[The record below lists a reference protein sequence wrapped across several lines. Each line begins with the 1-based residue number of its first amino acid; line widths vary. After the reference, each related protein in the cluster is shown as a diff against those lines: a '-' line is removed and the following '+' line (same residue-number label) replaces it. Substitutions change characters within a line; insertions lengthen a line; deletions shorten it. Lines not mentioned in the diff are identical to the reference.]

1 MRMNEETTM
10 GARNWTLPLERWAT
24 RASKGKALFD
34 GRLRGF
40 RSRITPQVS
49 ILLPRAAHA
58 HYWSG
63 IHEDAVSL
71 AFLCDSLPADGVFC
85 DVGANIGVYLSAI
98 HALKGSKLKS
108 IGFEP
113 IPSTIAL
120 LQQTLELNG
129 VSARIEP
136 VALSSREGELLLTA
150 YARGMNNF
158 WLKGDTGGRPSI
170 AVHTRRLDDWISEH
184 PDLEPDAI
192 KIDVEGHEL
201 EVLEGATGFLA
212 RKRPALMVECHGAAW
227 DELGVPRARFA
238 QLLADAG
245 YRDLRFSGGGPVDF
259 VNLRTTVHLFAR

>member
-1 MRMNEETTM
+1 MNETTM
-10 GARNWTLPLERWAT
+10 GDRKWSLPIERWAN
-24 RASKGKALFD
+24 RASKGKAFLD
-34 GRLRGF
+34 GGLRGF

-63 IHEDAVSL
+63 LHDDIDSF
-71 AFLCDSLPADGVFC
+71 AFLCDNLPAEGVFC
-85 DVGANIGVYLSAI
+85 DVGANIGVYLSAMR
-98 HALKGSKLKS
+98 ALKGSSLKL

-113 IPSTIAL
+113 IPTTIAL

-136 VALSSREGELLLTA
+136 IALSSREGELLLSA

-158 WLKGDTGGRPSI
+158 WLKGGTSDHPSI
-170 AVHTRRLDDWISEH
+170 AVQSRRLDLWISEH

-227 DELGVPRARFA
+227 DELDVPRPRFA

-245 YRDLRFSGGGPVDF
+245 YRDLRFSDGRPVDF
-259 VNLRTTVHLFAR
+259 VNLKTTVHLFARP

>member
-1 MRMNEETTM
+1 MNEETTM
-10 GARNWTLPLERWAT
+10 GARKWSLPLERWAN

-34 GRLRGF
+34 GGLRGF
-40 RSRITPQVS
+40 RSRITPQAS
-49 ILLPRAAHA
+49 ILLPRGAHA

-63 IHEDAVSL
+63 LHDDVDSI
-71 AFLCDSLPADGVFC
+71 AFLCDSLPAGGVFC

-98 HALKGSKLKS
+98 RALKGSSVKLV
-108 IGFEP
+108 GFEP
-113 IPSTIAL
+113 IPTTIAL

-136 VALSSREGELLLTA
+136 IALSSRAGELLLTA

-158 WLKGDTGGRPSI
+158 WLKGDTAGHPSI
-170 AVHTRRLDDWISEH
+170 AVSTRRFDEWISEH

-227 DELGVPRARFA
+227 DELGVPRSRFT
-238 QLLADAG
+238 QLLADVG
-245 YRDLRFSGGGPVDF
+245 YRDLRFSDGRPVDF
-259 VNLRTTVHLFAR
+259 VALDTTVHLFAR